1 MSEIDES
8 LSKRETVPPTGGP
21 AHDQR
26 FCQHQGVLDRKSECA
41 DSQLDSAVLEQARSG
56 FQILSGVCAG
66 VLVVGLLVKY
76 FVRDPHLDESASNA
90 ALARQIVLLVLS
102 LAMFAI
108 ASRRSFCPRMLA
120 RIGHGY
126 QLVGALIISLSVYLP
141 TPDFHAPAN
150 FLSWLGVWI
159 VVFPLVA
166 PAKLRISLALSFAC
180 CATVPLAMA
189 VTWVRGAPFPG
200 VVEVFLA
207 TLPYLFCALIS
218 VISASMLAK
227 LSSGLSDAR
236 TQLAD
241 LGTYRLLG
249 KLGVGGM
256 GEVWRAEHRML
267 RRPAAIKVIRQKQ
280 LEGATP
286 PERNAVLARF
296 EREATTLASLRSPH
310 TVDLYDFGHTDDGA
324 FYYVMELLEGLDLE
338 QLVRQHGALPPGRVV
353 AVLLQVCASLAEAHS
368 RGMVHRDL
376 KPANVMLCRM
386 GLEVDFVKVLDFG
399 LVSTVNSKR
408 QDDPNLTGENTIL
421 GTPAYMSP
429 EQARAKG
436 GVDARSDVYALGCVA
451 YWLLTGQQ
459 VFEQGEV
466 LAMILDHVG
475 TTPERPSR
483 RLEKPIPEALEQ
495 LVLDCLAKDPVERPQ
510 SAHGLAERL
519 RGLEGIEP
527 WTTLDAERWW
537 AVHEPGKAED
547 EQASADV
554 PGPARA
560 TTQLIRV

>member
-1 MSEIDES
+1 MSETDES
-8 LSKRETVPPTGGP
+8 LSARETVPPTGG
-21 AHDQR
+21 AGHDQR
-26 FCQHQGVLDRKSECA
+26 FCQQQGVLDRQRECA
-41 DSQLDSAVLEQARSG
+41 DSQLDSAVLEQARGG
-56 FQILSGVCAG
+56 FKILSGVFAA
-66 VLVVGLLVKY
+66 VLLAALVLG
-76 FVRDPHLDESASNA
+76 FVLRDPHVDPEV
-90 ALARQIVLLVLS
+90 ARAVLIRQLVLLVLS
-102 LAMFAI
+102 LAMFAV
-108 ASRRSFCPRMLA
+108 ASRRSFCPRTLA

-126 QLVGALIISLSVYLP
+126 QLLGSLAISLSIYLP
-141 TPDFHAPAN
+141 TPDMHPSASH
-150 FLSWLGVWI
+150 LSWLGVWI

-166 PAKLRISLALSFAC
+166 PARLRVTLLLSLAC
-180 CATVPLAMA
+180 TATVPLAMA
-189 VTWVRGAPFPG
+189 VTWLRGAPFPG
-200 VVEVFLA
+200 ALEVFGA
-207 TLPYLFCALIS
+207 VLPYLFCTGIAAT
-218 VISASMLAK
+218 SASMLAK

-241 LGTYRLLG
+241 LGTYRLLDT
-249 KLGVGGM
+249 LGVGGM
-256 GEVWRAEHRML
+256 GEVWRAEHRLL

-286 PERNAVLARF
+286 PERSAVLARF

-338 QLVRQHGALPPGRVV
+338 QLVREHGALPPGRVV
-353 AVLLQVCASLAEAHS
+353 AILLQVCASLAEAHS

-399 LVSTVNSKR
+399 LVQTVNSKR
-408 QDDPNLTGENTIL
+408 QDDPSLTGENTIL

-436 GVDARSDVYALGCVA
+436 AVDARSDVYALGCIA
-451 YWLLTGQQ
+451 YWLLTGKQ
-459 VFEQGEV
+459 VFEQEEV

-475 TTPERPSR
+475 TPPERPSR

-527 WTTLDAERWW
+527 WTPLDAERWW
-537 AVHEPGKAED
+537 AAHEPERTED
-547 EQASADV
+547 EPSTDV